1 MVIFGGLWGHTTSY
15 GDSSSNNSVQTGNNS
30 AQSSATSIT
39 SGGATSTYGSILV
52 SSSKNASQQQPRI
65 IDPEAPSLTLGDFS
79 ETTLDVFYLC
89 TVYLSTYIFIA
100 VMAFSFV
107 FEKWSIIDSVYFAV
121 STFTTV
127 GKPAAATALVC
138 GVSCGNMRKVAL
150 PQRLTIIISESIMI

>member
-15 GDSSSNNSVQTGNNS
+15 GDSSSNNSVQTGNTS

-39 SGGATSTYGSILV
+39 SGGATATYGSILEG
-52 SSSKNASQQQPRI
+52 SKNPSQQQPRI

-138 GVSCGNMRKVAL
+138 VSCGTMRKVAL
-150 PQRLTIIISESIMI
+150 PSDSPLSYLNQS